1 MKLKLTRYLLGNPQ
15 VKRRIE
21 KAPQELVDLKNELA
35 LWDQQLNTLK
45 RLIPV
50 EVNYNKLIKDDIPA
64 AEQAVQVQE
73 DKLAPAKLKAEEVST
88 LQSFLSVINIAHH
101 FYYRLRLL
109 STSSRIANVISNP
122 SRKLLPMSCAYIV
135 RLSTSDETLRS

>member
-1 MKLKLTRYLLGNPQ
+1 MTESVVSSQ

-50 EVNYNKLIKDDIPA
+50 EVNYNKLIKDEIPA

-73 DKLAPAKLKAEEVST
+73 DKLAPAKLKAEEVSCET
-88 LQSFLSVINIAHH
+88 FLRFPISFADDSTIAG
-101 FYYRLRLL
+101 LNC
-109 STSSRIANVISNP
+109 SQ
-122 SRKLLPMSCAYIV
+122 
-135 RLSTSDETLRS
+135 